1 MLGHRP
7 LNLEDYIGIL
17 KRRGWIVTI
26 PALLIPILAVAIS
39 YRLTPQYTS
48 QTLVLIQ
55 PQTVPDAY
63 VKPILAQD
71 LDSQL
76 ASMKEQIL
84 SRSRLEPIIQR
95 FNLGGA
101 GMDMDDRVAST
112 RKAIGITPIH
122 SETTGSGGLPG
133 FFISFTAPDP
143 HTAQLVCR
151 EITSL
156 FVSQN
161 LQSREQSAE
170 GTTQFLQG
178 QLEQAKQDL
187 DSQDAK
193 LAEFQREHMG
203 NLPDQQDSNMD
214 MLNSLNT
221 ELEAAT
227 QALTRMEQDKSLEE
241 AMMAQEARQAE
252 VAPGQKSSPEQQA
265 VQLQKLETQLTD
277 LRTRYTAD
285 YPDVLALEREIS
297 DLRKQMAAA
306 PPTPTTTTTA
316 PVPVT
321 DSPAALR
328 MRLQLKALSDAIQQ
342 KRQQQAAIQ
351 AQIRQYQS
359 RIQSTPL
366 IAAQMKDL
374 TRNHQT
380 AQDFYDSL
388 LAKLNQSQ
396 MATDLERRQEG
407 EQFRVMDDA
416 NLPDAPTFPKR
427 PMFAIGGFVA
437 GLGLGLLLIAFLEY
451 NDKSLRSERDVWAFT
466 KLPTLATIG
475 KVQEAKSTR
484 KAKASPGG
492 ALPSDRVKKDIPAT
506 NKSLANAGG

>member
-1 MLGHRP
+1 
-7 LNLEDYIGIL
+7 
-17 KRRGWIVTI
+17 
-26 PALLIPILAVAIS
+26 
-39 YRLTPQYTS
+39 
-48 QTLVLIQ
+48 
-55 PQTVPDAY
+55 
-63 VKPILAQD
+63 
-71 LDSQL
+71 
-76 ASMKEQIL
+76 
-84 SRSRLEPIIQR
+84 
-95 FNLGGA
+95 
-101 GMDMDDRVAST
+101 
-112 RKAIGITPIH
+112 
-122 SETTGSGGLPG
+122 
-133 FFISFTAPDP
+133 
-143 HTAQLVCR
+143 
-151 EITSL
+151 
-156 FVSQN
+156 
-161 LQSREQSAE
+161 
-170 GTTQFLQG
+170 
-178 QLEQAKQDL
+178 
-187 DSQDAK
+187 
-193 LAEFQREHMG
+193 
-203 NLPDQQDSNMD
+203 
-214 MLNSLNT
+214 
-221 ELEAAT
+221 
-227 QALTRMEQDKSLEE
+227 
-241 AMMAQEARQAE
+241 
-252 VAPGQKSSPEQQA
+252 
-265 VQLQKLETQLTD
+265 
-277 LRTRYTAD
+277 
-285 YPDVLALEREIS
+285 
-297 DLRKQMAAA
+297 MAAA

-359 RIQSTPL
+359 RIQLTPL

-492 ALPSDRVKKDIPAT
+492 VLPSDRVKKDIPAT